1 MQNLDKLYIFSNSR
15 KIREFNAK
23 FQNELVPKAMTIAQ
37 FEQKAVLVPG
47 RFEADEAYALVLMQR
62 ACASVREASERLR
75 IPSEFF
81 AFLKNNDYLFS
92 FFKELAISKK
102 SVADLKFSDIYAD
115 YEEHLGILE
124 AVLARYKELLAAEN
138 LYDGIALPEIYR
150 LNGGFIREFREIYL
164 EVDGFLSEFEW
175 ELFGEIAKLT
185 TLKIIFQT
193 SKFNKKLI
201 LKLAEISG
209 IDANEFSLYGEFE
222 LNLSSCELKK
232 TGVVRKN
239 PLVLKRSFSARS
251 LQAAY
256 AMAKASE
263 FVADGI
269 KPENI
274 AVILP
279 DESFAEILRLHDRGK
294 MFNFAMGESFTRTR
308 FFQILKCIVTAI
320 NDKIR
325 VNLSEDNYPNFNEFE
340 FNLHE
345 LGAGSELFAKFK
357 NGFEAPCSFEDF
369 RMLMEEILALESDP
383 AAAQKTRE
391 ELFYAQSLARYFSF
405 TLRQICEIFLIKLAG
420 LRLDHV
426 GGGKI
431 GVMGVLESRGLKFEG
446 VIVLD
451 FNDDLVP
458 KRSVNEMFL
467 SSRVRQ
473 KAGLIGYVDRE
484 NLQRF
489 YYESLIGGAK
499 KAAICYAA
507 NEEKIASR
515 FLGEFN
521 AVEDARFSDESY
533 AALFNGEFD
542 AKAGF
547 ADEHKFDGEI
557 NPHLDERNE
566 AKPKQAK
573 TAKERSLFEFD
584 EAGGELDSGANLVG
598 KFDENATQNKTP
610 SQNPRA
616 LNLIKFTRKAPAK
629 PKIFEQD
636 IIVKH
641 DFFAIPL
648 SFSRLNTYL
657 QCPRRY
663 YYRYILNVK
672 PPVMPQTASAADF
685 GNSLHRAL
693 FEYYSKFERFDLAK
707 FETVLREL
715 NTPPLER
722 EITMIKMEK
731 FKAVEDARY
740 EAGWRVHGLEKELD
754 SVFAGVRITG
764 KIDRI
769 DVCGGELAVIDYKS
783 GKFDAKS
790 LQLPFYEALVGRP
803 CEGYFYDLK
812 DNMNLV
818 ASEADLDV
826 LAEAIEQLKSINN
839 TPINF
844 GEAKGAMSEYE
855 DYKILV
861 KGEL

>member
-1 MQNLDKLYIFSNSR
+1 MQNLDKLYIFTNSR

-37 FEQKAVLVPG
+37 FGQKAVLVPG

-138 LYDGIALPEIYR
+138 LYDGIALPEIYE
-150 LNGGFIREFREIYL
+150 LNGGFVREFREINL

-201 LKLAEISG
+201 SKLAEISG
-209 IDANEFSLYGEFE
+209 VEASEFGLYGEFE
-222 LNLSSCELKK
+222 LNLSTRELKK
-232 TGVVRKN
+232 TGSVRKN
-239 PLVLKRSFSARS
+239 PLVLKRSFGARS

-263 FVADGI
+263 FVAEGI

-294 MFNFAMGESFTRTR
+294 MFNFAMGESFTHTR

-320 NDKIR
+320 NDKIH
-325 VNLSEDNYPNFNEFE
+325 VNLSEDNYSNFNEFE

-345 LGAGSELFAKFK
+345 FGVSGELFEKFK

-369 RMLMEEILALESDP
+369 RALMEDVLALESDH

-405 TLRQICEIFLIKLAG
+405 TLRQICEIFLIKLAR

-521 AVEDARFSDESY
+521 AVEDARYGDESY
-533 AALFNGEFD
+533 AALFNGD
-542 AKAGF
+542 F
-547 ADEHKFDGEI
+547 ADEQKFEAEM
-557 NPHLDERNE
+557 NPYLDEKNE
-566 AKPKQAK
+566 TKPKQAK

-584 EAGGELDSGANLVG
+584 AQGELDSGANLVG

-769 DVCGGELAVIDYKS
+769 DGRGGELAVIDYKS

-790 LQLPFYEALVGRP
+790 LQLPFYEALMGRP

-818 ASEADLDV
+818 AGEASTDA
-826 LAEAIEQLKSINN
+826 LAEAIEQLKSIND
-839 TPINF
+839 TSINF

>member
-1 MQNLDKLYIFSNSR
+1 MQNLDKLYIFTNSR

-138 LYDGIALPEIYR
+138 LYDGIALPEIYE
-150 LNGGFIREFREIYL
+150 LNGGFVREFREIYL

-175 ELFGEIAKLT
+175 GLFSEIAKLT

-193 SKFNKKLI
+193 SKFNKKLV

-209 IDANEFSLYGEFE
+209 LDASEFSLYGEFE
-222 LNLSSCELKK
+222 LNLSSRELKK
-232 TGVVRKN
+232 TGVLRKN

-256 AMAKASE
+256 TMAKASE

-269 KPENI
+269 KSENI

-325 VNLSEDNYPNFNEFE
+325 VNLSEDNYANFNEFE
-340 FNLHE
+340 FNLRE
-345 LGAGSELFAKFK
+345 LGVCSELFAKFK
-357 NGFEAPCSFEDF
+357 NDFEAPCSFEDF
-369 RMLMEEILALESDP
+369 RALMEEILALESDHV
-383 AAAQKTRE
+383 AAQKARE

-405 TLRQICEIFLIKLAG
+405 TLRQMCEIFLIKLAR

-431 GVMGVLESRGLKFEG
+431 GVMGVLESRGLKFDG

-499 KAAICYAA
+499 KAAICYVA

-533 AALFNGEFD
+533 AALFNGEF
-542 AKAGF
+542 
-547 ADEHKFDGEI
+547 ADEQKIDGEI
-557 NPHLDERNE
+557 NPHLDERNA

-584 EAGGELDSGANLVG
+584 AEGELNSDANLVG
-598 KFDENATQNKTP
+598 KFDENATQNETP
-610 SQNPRA
+610 RQNPRA
-616 LNLIKFTRKAPAK
+616 QNLIKFTRKTPAK

-641 DFFAIPL
+641 DFFATPL

-740 EAGWRVHGLEKELD
+740 EAGWRVRGLEKELD
-754 SVFAGVRITG
+754 SVFAGVPITG

-818 ASEADLDV
+818 AGEASTEA

>member
-1 MQNLDKLYIFSNSR
+1 MQNLDKLYIFTNSR

-150 LNGGFIREFREIYL
+150 LNGGFVREFREIYL

-209 IDANEFSLYGEFE
+209 IDASEFSLYGEFE
-222 LNLSSCELKK
+222 LNLSSRELKK
-232 TGVVRKN
+232 TGAVRKN

-256 AMAKASE
+256 VMAKASE
-263 FVADGI
+263 FVAGGI

-294 MFNFAMGESFTRTR
+294 MFNFAMGESFMRTR

-325 VNLSEDNYPNFNEFE
+325 VNLSEDNYANFNEFE

-345 LGAGSELFAKFK
+345 FGVGSELFAKFK

-369 RMLMEEILALESDP
+369 RALMEEILALEGDP

-405 TLRQICEIFLIKLAG
+405 TLRQICEIFLIKLAR

-431 GVMGVLESRGLKFEG
+431 GVMGVLESRGLKFDG

-489 YYESLIGGAK
+489 YYESLIDGAK

-542 AKAGF
+542 AK
-547 ADEHKFDGEI
+547 
-557 NPHLDERNE
+557 
-566 AKPKQAK
+566 

-584 EAGGELDSGANLVG
+584 EAGDELNSGVNSAD
-598 KFDENATQNKTP
+598 KFDENAAQNETP
-610 SQNPRA
+610 SENPRA
-616 LNLIKFTRKAPAK
+616 LNFIKFTRKAPAK

-715 NTPPLER
+715 NMPPLER

-769 DVCGGELAVIDYKS
+769 DGRGGELAVIDYKS
-783 GKFDAKS
+783 GKFDTKS

-803 CEGYFYDLK
+803 CEGYFYNLK

-818 ASEADLDV
+818 AGEASTEA
-826 LAEAIEQLKSINN
+826 LAEAIEQLKSIND

>member
-1 MQNLDKLYIFSNSR
+1 MQNLDKLYIFTNSR

-138 LYDGIALPEIYR
+138 LYDGIALPEIYE
-150 LNGGFIREFREIYL
+150 LNGGFVREFREIYL

-175 ELFGEIAKLT
+175 GLFGEIAKLT

-201 LKLAEISG
+201 SKLAEISG
-209 IDANEFSLYGEFE
+209 IEASEFSLYGEFE
-222 LNLSSCELKK
+222 LNLSSRELRK
-232 TGVVRKN
+232 TDSVRKN

-308 FFQILKCIVTAI
+308 FFQILECIVTAI

-325 VNLSEDNYPNFNEFE
+325 VNLSEDNYKNFNEFE

-345 LGAGSELFAKFK
+345 FGVTSELFAKFK

-369 RMLMEEILALESDP
+369 RALMEEILALESDH
-383 AAAQKTRE
+383 AAAQKARE

-405 TLRQICEIFLIKLAG
+405 TLRQICEIFLIKLAR

-521 AVEDARFSDESY
+521 AVEDARYGDESY

-542 AKAGF
+542 
-547 ADEHKFDGEI
+547 GEI
-557 NPHLDERNE
+557 NPHLDEKNE

-584 EAGGELDSGANLVG
+584 EADGELNSAD
-598 KFDENATQNKTP
+598 KFDENAAQNETP
-610 SQNPRA
+610 SQNRQTV
-616 LNLIKFTRKAPAK
+616 NLINFTRKTPAK

-740 EAGWRVHGLEKELD
+740 EAGWRVQGLEKELD

-769 DVCGGELAVIDYKS
+769 DGRGGELAVIDYKS

-803 CEGYFYDLK
+803 CEGYFYDLR

-818 ASEADLDV
+818 ASEASTDALG
-826 LAEAIEQLKSINN
+826 EAIEQLKSINN
-839 TPINF
+839 TLINF

>member
-1 MQNLDKLYIFSNSR
+1 MQNLDKLYIFTNSR

-47 RFEADEAYALVLMQR
+47 RFEADEAYVLVLMQR

-138 LYDGIALPEIYR
+138 LYDGIVLPEIYE
-150 LNGGFIREFREIYL
+150 LNGGFVKEFREIYL

-175 ELFGEIAKLT
+175 ELFSEIAKLT

-201 LKLAEISG
+201 SKLAEISG

-222 LNLSSCELKK
+222 LNLSSRELKK
-232 TGVVRKN
+232 TGVLRKN

-256 AMAKASE
+256 AMTKASE

-320 NDKIR
+320 NDKIC
-325 VNLSEDNYPNFNEFE
+325 VNLSEDNYKNFNEFE

-345 LGAGSELFAKFK
+345 LGVGSELFEKFK
-357 NGFEAPCSFEDF
+357 NGFEAPYSFEDF
-369 RMLMEEILALESDP
+369 RALMEEILALESDH
-383 AAAQKTRE
+383 AAAQKARE

-405 TLRQICEIFLIKLAG
+405 TLRQICEIFLIKLAR

-431 GVMGVLESRGLKFEG
+431 GVMGVLESRGLKFDG

-467 SSRVRQ
+467 SSRVRYRLRGPR
-473 KAGLIGYVDRE
+473 K
-484 NLQRF
+484 
-489 YYESLIGGAK
+489 
-499 KAAICYAA
+499 
-507 NEEKIASR
+507 
-515 FLGEFN
+515 
-521 AVEDARFSDESY
+521 
-533 AALFNGEFD
+533 
-542 AKAGF
+542 F
-547 ADEHKFDGEI
+547 AEI
-557 NPHLDERNE
+557 L
-566 AKPKQAK
+566 
-573 TAKERSLFEFD
+573 
-584 EAGGELDSGANLVG
+584 
-598 KFDENATQNKTP
+598 
-610 SQNPRA
+610 
-616 LNLIKFTRKAPAK
+616 
-629 PKIFEQD
+629 
-636 IIVKH
+636 
-641 DFFAIPL
+641 
-648 SFSRLNTYL
+648 
-657 QCPRRY
+657 
-663 YYRYILNVK
+663 
-672 PPVMPQTASAADF
+672 
-685 GNSLHRAL
+685 
-693 FEYYSKFERFDLAK
+693 
-707 FETVLREL
+707 LREP
-715 NTPPLER
+715 NRRR
-722 EITMIKMEK
+722 EKGGDMLRGKRGENR
-731 FKAVEDARY
+731 VEISR
-740 EAGWRVHGLEKELD
+740 
-754 SVFAGVRITG
+754 RI
-764 KIDRI
+764 
-769 DVCGGELAVIDYKS
+769 
-783 GKFDAKS
+783 
-790 LQLPFYEALVGRP
+790 
-803 CEGYFYDLK
+803 
-812 DNMNLV
+812 
-818 ASEADLDV
+818 
-826 LAEAIEQLKSINN
+826 
-839 TPINF
+839 
-844 GEAKGAMSEYE
+844 
-855 DYKILV
+855 
-861 KGEL
+861 

>member
-1 MQNLDKLYIFSNSR
+1 MQNLDKLYIFTNSR

-102 SVADLKFSDIYAD
+102 SVTDLKFSDIYAD

-138 LYDGIALPEIYR
+138 LYDGIVLPEIYE
-150 LNGGFIREFREIYL
+150 LNGGFVREFREIYL

-175 ELFGEIAKLT
+175 ELFSEIAKLT

-201 LKLAEISG
+201 SKLAEISG
-209 IDANEFSLYGEFE
+209 IEASEFSLYCEFE
-222 LNLSSCELKK
+222 LNLSSRELKK
-232 TGVVRKN
+232 TGSVRKN
-239 PLVLKRSFSARS
+239 PLVLKRSFGARS

-263 FVADGI
+263 FVAEGI

-294 MFNFAMGESFTRTR
+294 MFNFAMGESFTHTR
-308 FFQILKCIVTAI
+308 FFQILKCMITAI

-325 VNLSEDNYPNFNEFE
+325 VNLSEDNYKNFNEFE
-340 FNLHE
+340 FNLNE
-345 LGAGSELFAKFK
+345 FGVSGELFEKFK
-357 NGFEAPCSFEDF
+357 NSFEAPCSFENF
-369 RMLMEEILALESDP
+369 RALMEDILALESDHV
-383 AAAQKTRE
+383 AAQKTRE
-391 ELFYAQSLARYFSF
+391 ELFDAQSLARYFSF
-405 TLRQICEIFLIKLAG
+405 TLRQICEIFLIKLAR

-521 AVEDARFSDESY
+521 AVEDARYGDESY
-533 AALFNGEFD
+533 AALFNGD
-542 AKAGF
+542 F
-547 ADEHKFDGEI
+547 ADEQKFEAEM
-557 NPHLDERNE
+557 NPYLDEKNE
-566 AKPKQAK
+566 TKPKQAK

-584 EAGGELDSGANLVG
+584 AQGELDSGANLVG
-598 KFDENATQNKTP
+598 RFDENATQNKAP

-707 FETVLREL
+707 FETALREL

-740 EAGWRVHGLEKELD
+740 EDGWRVQGLEKELD

-769 DVCGGELAVIDYKS
+769 DGRGDELAVIDYKS

-812 DNMNLV
+812 DSMGLV
-818 ASEADLDV
+818 ASEVSTEA

>member
-1 MQNLDKLYIFSNSR
+1 
-15 KIREFNAK
+15 
-23 FQNELVPKAMTIAQ
+23 
-37 FEQKAVLVPG
+37 
-47 RFEADEAYALVLMQR
+47 
-62 ACASVREASERLR
+62 
-75 IPSEFF
+75 
-81 AFLKNNDYLFS
+81 
-92 FFKELAISKK
+92 
-102 SVADLKFSDIYAD
+102 
-115 YEEHLGILE
+115 
-124 AVLARYKELLAAEN
+124 
-138 LYDGIALPEIYR
+138 
-150 LNGGFIREFREIYL
+150 
-164 EVDGFLSEFEW
+164 
-175 ELFGEIAKLT
+175 
-185 TLKIIFQT
+185 
-193 SKFNKKLI
+193 
-201 LKLAEISG
+201 
-209 IDANEFSLYGEFE
+209 
-222 LNLSSCELKK
+222 
-232 TGVVRKN
+232 
-239 PLVLKRSFSARS
+239 
-251 LQAAY
+251 
-256 AMAKASE
+256 
-263 FVADGI
+263 
-269 KPENI
+269 
-274 AVILP
+274 
-279 DESFAEILRLHDRGK
+279 
-294 MFNFAMGESFTRTR
+294 
-308 FFQILKCIVTAI
+308 
-320 NDKIR
+320 
-325 VNLSEDNYPNFNEFE
+325 
-340 FNLHE
+340 
-345 LGAGSELFAKFK
+345 
-357 NGFEAPCSFEDF
+357 
-369 RMLMEEILALESDP
+369 MEEILALESDH

-405 TLRQICEIFLIKLAG
+405 TLRQICEIFLIKLAR

-499 KAAICYAA
+499 QAAICYAA

-521 AVEDARFSDESY
+521 AVEDARYGDESY
-533 AALFNGEFD
+533 VALFNGEFD
-542 AKAGF
+542 AV
-547 ADEHKFDGEI
+547 ADEQKFDGEI

-584 EAGGELDSGANLVG
+584 EAQSELNLAD
-598 KFDENATQNKTP
+598 KFDENGAQNKTP
-610 SQNPRA
+610 SQNRQA
-616 LNLIKFTRKAPAK
+616 VNLINFTRKTPAK

-641 DFFAIPL
+641 DFFTIPL

-685 GNSLHRAL
+685 GDSLHRAL

-722 EITMIKMEK
+722 ELTMIKMEK
-731 FKAVEDARY
+731 FKQLEDARY
-740 EAGWRVHGLEKELD
+740 EAGWRVQGLEKELD

-790 LQLPFYEALVGRP
+790 LQLPFYEALVGKP

-818 ASEADLDV
+818 AGEASTEA

>member
-1 MQNLDKLYIFSNSR
+1 MQNLDKLYIFTNSR
-15 KIREFNAK
+15 KIREFNSK

-102 SVADLKFSDIYAD
+102 SVTDLKFSDIYAD

-138 LYDGIALPEIYR
+138 LYDGIVLPEIYE
-150 LNGGFIREFREIYL
+150 LNGGFVREFREIYL

-175 ELFGEIAKLT
+175 ELFSEIAKLT

-201 LKLAEISG
+201 SKLAEISG
-209 IDANEFSLYGEFE
+209 IEVSEFSLYGEFE
-222 LNLSSCELKK
+222 LNLSLRELKK
-232 TGVVRKN
+232 TGAVRKN

-308 FFQILKCIVTAI
+308 FFQILKCMVTAI

-325 VNLSEDNYPNFNEFE
+325 VNLSEDDYKNFNEFE

-345 LGAGSELFAKFK
+345 LGVSGELFAKFK

-369 RMLMEEILALESDP
+369 RALMEEILALEGDP
-383 AAAQKTRE
+383 AAAQKARE
-391 ELFYAQSLARYFSF
+391 ELFYAQSLARYFNF
-405 TLRQICEIFLIKLAG
+405 TLRQICEIFLIKLAR

-446 VIVLD
+446 VILLD

-521 AVEDARFSDESY
+521 AVEDARYGDESY
-533 AALFNGEFD
+533 AALFNGD
-542 AKAGF
+542 F
-547 ADEHKFDGEI
+547 ADEQKFEAEM
-557 NPHLDERNE
+557 NPYLDEKNE
-566 AKPKQAK
+566 TKPKQAK

-584 EAGGELDSGANLVG
+584 AQGELDSGANLVG
-598 KFDENATQNKTP
+598 RFDENATQNKAP

-707 FETVLREL
+707 FETALREL

-740 EAGWRVHGLEKELD
+740 EDGWRVQGLEKELD

-769 DVCGGELAVIDYKS
+769 DGRGDELAVIDYKS

-818 ASEADLDV
+818 AGEASTDTLG
-826 LAEAIEQLKSINN
+826 EAIEQLKSINN

>member
-1 MQNLDKLYIFSNSR
+1 M
-15 KIREFNAK
+15 
-23 FQNELVPKAMTIAQ
+23 
-37 FEQKAVLVPG
+37 
-47 RFEADEAYALVLMQR
+47 
-62 ACASVREASERLR
+62 
-75 IPSEFF
+75 
-81 AFLKNNDYLFS
+81 
-92 FFKELAISKK
+92 
-102 SVADLKFSDIYAD
+102 ADLKFSDIYAD

-138 LYDGIALPEIYR
+138 LYDGIALPEIYE
-150 LNGGFIREFREIYL
+150 LNGGFVREFREIYL

-175 ELFGEIAKLT
+175 ELFSEIAKLT

-201 LKLAEISG
+201 SKLAEISG
-209 IDANEFSLYGEFE
+209 IEASEFSLYGEFE
-222 LNLSSCELKK
+222 LNLSSRELRK
-232 TGVVRKN
+232 TDSVRKN

-294 MFNFAMGESFTRTR
+294 MLNFAMGESFMRTR

-325 VNLSEDNYPNFNEFE
+325 VNLSEDNYKNFNEFE

-345 LGAGSELFAKFK
+345 FGVTSELFAKFK

-369 RMLMEEILALESDP
+369 RALMEEILALESDH
-383 AAAQKTRE
+383 AAAQKARE

-405 TLRQICEIFLIKLAG
+405 TLRQICEIFLIKLAR

-431 GVMGVLESRGLKFEG
+431 GVMGVLESRGLKFDG

-521 AVEDARFSDESY
+521 AVEDARYGDESY

-542 AKAGF
+542 
-547 ADEHKFDGEI
+547 GEI
-557 NPHLDERNE
+557 NPHLDEKNE

-584 EAGGELDSGANLVG
+584 EADGELNSAD
-598 KFDENATQNKTP
+598 KFDENAAQNETP
-610 SQNPRA
+610 SQNRQTV
-616 LNLIKFTRKAPAK
+616 NLINFTRKTPAK

-740 EAGWRVHGLEKELD
+740 EAGWRVQGLEKELD

-769 DVCGGELAVIDYKS
+769 DGRGGELAVIDYKS

-803 CEGYFYDLK
+803 CEGYFYDLR

-818 ASEADLDV
+818 ASEASTDALG
-826 LAEAIEQLKSINN
+826 EAIEQLKSINN
-839 TPINF
+839 TLINF

>member
-1 MQNLDKLYIFSNSR
+1 MQNLDKLYIFTNSR

-138 LYDGIALPEIYR
+138 LYDGIALPEIYE
-150 LNGGFIREFREIYL
+150 LNGGFVREFREIYL

-175 ELFGEIAKLT
+175 ELFSEIAKLT

-209 IDANEFSLYGEFE
+209 LDASEFSLYGEFE
-222 LNLSSCELKK
+222 LNLSSRELKK
-232 TGVVRKN
+232 TGVLRKN

-256 AMAKASE
+256 AMTKASE

-279 DESFAEILRLHDRGK
+279 DESFAEILRLYDRGK

-308 FFQILKCIVTAI
+308 FFQILKCIVTSI

-325 VNLSEDNYPNFNEFE
+325 VNLSEDNYQNFNEFE

-345 LGAGSELFAKFK
+345 FGVSGELFAKFK

-369 RMLMEEILALESDP
+369 RALMEEILALESDH
-383 AAAQKTRE
+383 AAAQKARE

-405 TLRQICEIFLIKLAG
+405 TLRQICEIFLIKLAR

-431 GVMGVLESRGLKFEG
+431 GVMGVLESRGLKFDG

-515 FLGEFN
+515 FLAEFN

-542 AKAGF
+542 AV
-547 ADEHKFDGEI
+547 ADEQKFEGEM
-557 NPHLDERNE
+557 NLHLDERNA

-573 TAKERSLFEFD
+573 TAKERSLFGFD
-584 EAGGELDSGANLVG
+584 EADGELNSAD
-598 KFDENATQNKTP
+598 KFVENAAQNEMT
-610 SQNPRA
+610 SENPRA
-616 LNLIKFTRKAPAK
+616 LNFIKFTRKTPAK

-672 PPVMPQTASAADF
+672 PPVMPQTTSAADF

-722 EITMIKMEK
+722 EITMIKMQK
-731 FKAVEDARY
+731 FRAVEDARY
-740 EAGWRVHGLEKELD
+740 EDGWRVQGLEKELD

-769 DVCGGELAVIDYKS
+769 DGRGDELAVIDYKS
-783 GKFDAKS
+783 GNFDAKS
-790 LQLPFYEALVGRP
+790 LQLPFYEALVGRS

-818 ASEADLDV
+818 ASEASTEA

-839 TPINF
+839 TLINF

>member
-1 MQNLDKLYIFSNSR
+1 MQNLDKLYIFTNSR

-92 FFKELAISKK
+92 FFKELSISKK

-124 AVLARYKELLAAEN
+124 AVLARYKGLLAAEN
-138 LYDGIALPEIYR
+138 LYDGIALPEIYE
-150 LNGGFIREFREIYL
+150 LNGGFVREFREIYL

-175 ELFGEIAKLT
+175 ELFSKIAKLT

-201 LKLAEISG
+201 SKLAEISG
-209 IDANEFSLYGEFE
+209 LDASEFSLYGEFE
-222 LNLSSCELKK
+222 LNLSSRELKK

-239 PLVLKRSFSARS
+239 PLVLKRSFGARS

-263 FVADGI
+263 FVAEGI

-308 FFQILKCIVTAI
+308 FFQILKCIITAI

-325 VNLSEDNYPNFNEFE
+325 VNLSGDNYANFNEFE

-345 LGAGSELFAKFK
+345 FGARSELFAKFK

-369 RMLMEEILALESDP
+369 RALMEEILALEGDP
-383 AAAQKTRE
+383 AAEQKVRE

-405 TLRQICEIFLIKLAG
+405 TLRQICEIFLIKLAR

-499 KAAICYAA
+499 KVAICYAA

-521 AVEDARFSDESY
+521 AVEDARYGDESY

-542 AKAGF
+542 
-547 ADEHKFDGEI
+547 GEI
-557 NPHLDERNE
+557 NPHLDEKNE

-584 EAGGELDSGANLVG
+584 EADGELNSAD
-598 KFDENATQNKTP
+598 KFDENAAQNETP
-610 SQNPRA
+610 SQNRQTV
-616 LNLIKFTRKAPAK
+616 NLINFTRKTPAK

-740 EAGWRVHGLEKELD
+740 EAGWRVQGLEKELD

-769 DVCGGELAVIDYKS
+769 DGRGGELAVIDYKS

-803 CEGYFYDLK
+803 CEGYFYDLR

-818 ASEADLDV
+818 ASEASTDALG
-826 LAEAIEQLKSINN
+826 EAIEQLKSINN
-839 TPINF
+839 TLINF

>member
-1 MQNLDKLYIFSNSR
+1 M
-15 KIREFNAK
+15 
-23 FQNELVPKAMTIAQ
+23 
-37 FEQKAVLVPG
+37 
-47 RFEADEAYALVLMQR
+47 
-62 ACASVREASERLR
+62 
-75 IPSEFF
+75 
-81 AFLKNNDYLFS
+81 
-92 FFKELAISKK
+92 
-102 SVADLKFSDIYAD
+102 
-115 YEEHLGILE
+115 
-124 AVLARYKELLAAEN
+124 
-138 LYDGIALPEIYR
+138 
-150 LNGGFIREFREIYL
+150 
-164 EVDGFLSEFEW
+164 
-175 ELFGEIAKLT
+175 
-185 TLKIIFQT
+185 
-193 SKFNKKLI
+193 
-201 LKLAEISG
+201 
-209 IDANEFSLYGEFE
+209 
-222 LNLSSCELKK
+222 
-232 TGVVRKN
+232 
-239 PLVLKRSFSARS
+239 
-251 LQAAY
+251 
-256 AMAKASE
+256 
-263 FVADGI
+263 
-269 KPENI
+269 
-274 AVILP
+274 
-279 DESFAEILRLHDRGK
+279 
-294 MFNFAMGESFTRTR
+294 
-308 FFQILKCIVTAI
+308 
-320 NDKIR
+320 
-325 VNLSEDNYPNFNEFE
+325 
-340 FNLHE
+340 
-345 LGAGSELFAKFK
+345 
-357 NGFEAPCSFEDF
+357 
-369 RMLMEEILALESDP
+369 
-383 AAAQKTRE
+383 
-391 ELFYAQSLARYFSF
+391 
-405 TLRQICEIFLIKLAG
+405 
-420 LRLDHV
+420 
-426 GGGKI
+426 
-431 GVMGVLESRGLKFEG
+431 
-446 VIVLD
+446 LD

-473 KAGLIGYVDRE
+473 KAGLISYVDRE

-547 ADEHKFDGEI
+547 ADEQKFDGEI

-566 AKPKQAK
+566 AKSGQTK

-584 EAGGELDSGANLVG
+584 AEGELDSGANLAS
-598 KFDENATQNKTP
+598 KFDENAAQNET
-610 SQNPRA
+610 SSENPRA
-616 LNLIKFTRKAPAK
+616 QNLIKFTRKTPAK

-672 PPVMPQTASAADF
+672 PPVMPQTTSTADF

-693 FEYYSKFERFDLAK
+693 FEYYSKFERFDLGK
-707 FETVLREL
+707 FETVLRGL

-740 EAGWRVHGLEKELD
+740 EAGWRVQGLEKELD

-769 DVCGGELAVIDYKS
+769 DGRGGELAVIDYKS

-818 ASEADLDV
+818 AGEASTDA
-826 LAEAIEQLKSINN
+826 LAEAIEQLKSIND

>member
-1 MQNLDKLYIFSNSR
+1 MQNLDKLYIFTNSR

-47 RFEADEAYALVLMQR
+47 CFEADEAYALVLMQR

-150 LNGGFIREFREIYL
+150 LNGGFVREFREIYL

-175 ELFGEIAKLT
+175 ELFSEIAKLT

-201 LKLAEISG
+201 SKLAEISG
-209 IDANEFSLYGEFE
+209 IEASEFSLYCEFE
-222 LNLSSCELKK
+222 LNLSSRELKK
-232 TGVVRKN
+232 TGVLRKN

-263 FVADGI
+263 FVAEGI

-279 DESFAEILRLHDRGK
+279 DESFAEILRLHDRSK

-308 FFQILKCIVTAI
+308 FFQILKCIVTAV

-325 VNLSEDNYPNFNEFE
+325 VNLSEDNYKNFNEFE

-345 LGAGSELFAKFK
+345 FGVSGELFAKFK

-369 RMLMEEILALESDP
+369 RALMEEILALESDP
-383 AAAQKTRE
+383 AAAQKARE

-405 TLRQICEIFLIKLAG
+405 TLRQICEIFLIKLAR

-431 GVMGVLESRGLKFEG
+431 GVMGVLESRGLKFDG

-521 AVEDARFSDESY
+521 AVEDARYGDESY
-533 AALFNGEFD
+533 AALFNGEF
-542 AKAGF
+542 
-547 ADEHKFDGEI
+547 ADEQKLEAET

-566 AKPKQAK
+566 AKSGQTK

-584 EAGGELDSGANLVG
+584 VQGELDSGANLAI
-598 KFDENATQNKTP
+598 KSDENGAQNKTP
-610 SQNPRA
+610 SENPRA
-616 LNLIKFTRKAPAK
+616 LNLIKFTRKTPAK

-663 YYRYILNVK
+663 YYRYILNVN

-790 LQLPFYEALVGRP
+790 LQLPFYEALVGKP

-812 DNMNLV
+812 DTMGLV
-818 ASEADLDV
+818 ASEASTEALG
-826 LAEAIEQLKSINN
+826 EAIEQLKSIND

>member
-1 MQNLDKLYIFSNSR
+1 MQNLDKLYIFTNSR

-47 RFEADEAYALVLMQR
+47 RFEVDEAYALVLMQR

-138 LYDGIALPEIYR
+138 LYDGIALPEIYE
-150 LNGGFIREFREIYL
+150 LNGGFVREFREIYL

-175 ELFGEIAKLT
+175 GLFGEIAKLT

-201 LKLAEISG
+201 SKLAEISG
-209 IDANEFSLYGEFE
+209 IEASEFSLYGEFE
-222 LNLSSCELKK
+222 LNLSSRELKK
-232 TGVVRKN
+232 TDSVRKN

-308 FFQILKCIVTAI
+308 FFQILECIVTAI

-325 VNLSEDNYPNFNEFE
+325 VNLSEDNYKNFNEFE

-345 LGAGSELFAKFK
+345 FGVTSELFAKFK

-369 RMLMEEILALESDP
+369 RALMEEILALESDH
-383 AAAQKTRE
+383 AAAQKARE

-405 TLRQICEIFLIKLAG
+405 TLRQICEIFLIKLAR

-431 GVMGVLESRGLKFEG
+431 GVMGVLESRGLKFDG

-521 AVEDARFSDESY
+521 AVEDARYGDESY

-542 AKAGF
+542 
-547 ADEHKFDGEI
+547 GEI
-557 NPHLDERNE
+557 NPHLDEKNE

-584 EAGGELDSGANLVG
+584 EADGELNSAD
-598 KFDENATQNKTP
+598 KFDENAAQNETP
-610 SQNPRA
+610 SQNRQTV
-616 LNLIKFTRKAPAK
+616 NLINFTRKTPAK

-740 EAGWRVHGLEKELD
+740 EAGWRVQGLEKELD

-769 DVCGGELAVIDYKS
+769 DGRGGELAVIDYKS

-803 CEGYFYDLK
+803 CEGYFYDLR

-818 ASEADLDV
+818 ASEASTDALG
-826 LAEAIEQLKSINN
+826 EAIEQLKSINN
-839 TPINF
+839 TLINF

>member
-1 MQNLDKLYIFSNSR
+1 MQNLDKLYIFTNSR

-62 ACASVREASERLR
+62 ACASVREASERLH

-138 LYDGIALPEIYR
+138 LYDGIVLPEIYE
-150 LNGGFIREFREIYL
+150 LNGGFVREFREIYL

-175 ELFGEIAKLT
+175 ELFSEIAKLT

-209 IDANEFSLYGEFE
+209 IDASEFSLYGEFE
-222 LNLSSCELKK
+222 LNLSLRELKK
-232 TGVVRKN
+232 TGVLRKN
-239 PLVLKRSFSARS
+239 PLVLKRSFGTRS

-325 VNLSEDNYPNFNEFE
+325 VNLSEDNYKNFNEFE

-345 LGAGSELFAKFK
+345 FGVSGELFEKFK
-357 NGFEAPCSFEDF
+357 NSFEAPCSFEDF
-369 RMLMEEILALESDP
+369 RALMEEILALESDH

-405 TLRQICEIFLIKLAG
+405 TLRQICEIFLIKLAR

-431 GVMGVLESRGLKFEG
+431 GVMGVLESRGLKFDG

-499 KAAICYAA
+499 KAAICYVA

-521 AVEDARFSDESY
+521 AVEDARYGDESY

-542 AKAGF
+542 AVAG
-547 ADEHKFDGEI
+547 EQKFDGEI
-557 NPHLDERNE
+557 NPHLDERNA
-566 AKPKQAK
+566 AKPKQTK
-573 TAKERSLFEFD
+573 TAKERSLFDFD
-584 EAGGELDSGANLVG
+584 EADGELNLTG
-598 KFDENATQNKTP
+598 KFDENATQNETP
-610 SQNPRA
+610 SENPRA
-616 LNLIKFTRKAPAK
+616 FIRKTPAK

-663 YYRYILNVK
+663 YYRYILGVQ

-693 FEYYSKFERFDLAK
+693 FEYYSKFKRFDLAK

-769 DVCGGELAVIDYKS
+769 DGRGGELAVIDYKS

-790 LQLPFYEALVGRP
+790 LQLPFYEALMGRP

-818 ASEADLDV
+818 AGEASTDA

>member
-1 MQNLDKLYIFSNSR
+1 MQNLDKLYIFTNSR

-150 LNGGFIREFREIYL
+150 LNGGFVKEFREINL

-201 LKLAEISG
+201 SKLAEISG
-209 IDANEFSLYGEFE
+209 IEASEFSLYCEFE
-222 LNLSSCELKK
+222 LNLSTRELRK
-232 TGVVRKN
+232 TGSVRKN
-239 PLVLKRSFSARS
+239 PLVLKRSFGARS

-263 FVADGI
+263 FVAEGI

-279 DESFAEILRLHDRGK
+279 DDSFAEILRLHDRGK

-308 FFQILKCIVTAI
+308 FFQILKCMVTAI

-345 LGAGSELFAKFK
+345 FGVSGELFEKFK

-369 RMLMEEILALESDP
+369 RAFMEEILALESDH

-405 TLRQICEIFLIKLAG
+405 TLRQICEIFLIKLSR

-521 AVEDARFSDESY
+521 AVEDARYGDESY

-542 AKAGF
+542 AE
-547 ADEHKFDGEI
+547 ADSANEQKIESEFD
-557 NPHLDERNE
+557 PSLDENSTGKTGK
-566 AKPKQAK
+566 AKF
-573 TAKERSLFEFD
+573 AKERSLFEFD
-584 EAGGELDSGANLVG
+584 ETDGELDSGANLVG
-598 KFDENATQNKTP
+598 KFDENAAQNKAP
-610 SQNPRA
+610 SEKRQA
-616 LNLIKFTRKAPAK
+616 VNLINFTRKTPAK

-663 YYRYILNVK
+663 YYRYILGVQ
-672 PPVMPQTASAADF
+672 PPEMPQTASAADF

-715 NTPPLER
+715 NMPPLER

-740 EAGWRVHGLEKELD
+740 EAGWRVQGLEKELD

-769 DVCGGELAVIDYKS
+769 DGRGGELAVIDYKS

-812 DNMNLV
+812 DNMSLV
-818 ASEADLDV
+818 AGEASTEALG
-826 LAEAIEQLKSINN
+826 EAIEQLKSIND

>member
-1 MQNLDKLYIFSNSR
+1 MQNLDKLYIFTNSR

-37 FEQKAVLVPG
+37 FEQKVVLVPG

-62 ACASVREASERLR
+62 ACASVREASERLC
-75 IPSEFF
+75 IPPDFF

-92 FFKELAISKK
+92 FFKELSISKK

-138 LYDGIALPEIYR
+138 LYDGIALPEIYE
-150 LNGGFIREFREIYL
+150 LNSGFVKEFGEINL

-175 ELFGEIAKLT
+175 ELFSEIAKLT

-209 IDANEFSLYGEFE
+209 IDASEFSLYGEFE
-222 LNLSSCELKK
+222 LNLSLRELKK
-232 TGVVRKN
+232 TGVLRKN
-239 PLVLKRSFSARS
+239 PLVLKRSFGTRS

-325 VNLSEDNYPNFNEFE
+325 VNLSEDNYKNFNEFE

-345 LGAGSELFAKFK
+345 FGVSGELFEKFK
-357 NGFEAPCSFEDF
+357 NSFEAPCSFEDF
-369 RMLMEEILALESDP
+369 RALMEEILALESDH

-405 TLRQICEIFLIKLAG
+405 TLRQICEIFLIKLAR

-431 GVMGVLESRGLKFEG
+431 GVMGVLESRGLKFDG

-499 KAAICYAA
+499 KAAICYVA

-521 AVEDARFSDESY
+521 AVEDARYGDESY

-542 AKAGF
+542 AVAG
-547 ADEHKFDGEI
+547 EQKFDGEI
-557 NPHLDERNE
+557 NPHLDERNA
-566 AKPKQAK
+566 AKPKQTK
-573 TAKERSLFEFD
+573 TAKERSLFDFD
-584 EAGGELDSGANLVG
+584 EADGELNLTG
-598 KFDENATQNKTP
+598 KFDENATQNETP
-610 SQNPRA
+610 SENPRA
-616 LNLIKFTRKAPAK
+616 FIRKTPAK

-663 YYRYILNVK
+663 YYRYILGVQ

-693 FEYYSKFERFDLAK
+693 FEYYSKFKRFDLAK

-769 DVCGGELAVIDYKS
+769 DGRGGELAVIDYKS

-790 LQLPFYEALVGRP
+790 LQLPFYEALMGRP

-818 ASEADLDV
+818 AGEASTDA